1 MRCSEPWWRLSEA
14 DPPGI
19 VQRPPLELRHRR
31 SHRSTAVVVVDMGG
45 DPPVVSHRRR
55 PLSGLC
61 AGSEVLRARRPI
73 LIPAWRAVS
82 TVRSV
87 KAMDEIT
94 AGDVCTACGAT
105 VRATEVS
112 ERDAQGGVSMARVWS
127 CGCDG
132 VEGPQVADD

>member
-1 MRCSEPWWRLSEA
+1 MGCSEPWWRLNEA
-14 DPPGI
+14 DPPRI
-19 VQRPPLELRHRR
+19 VQRPPLELRHRN
-31 SHRSTAVVVVDMGG
+31 SHRSTAVVVVNMAG
-45 DPPVVSHRRR
+45 DRPAVSHRRR
-55 PLSGLC
+55 SLSGLC
-61 AGSEVLRARRPI
+61 ASSEVLR

-87 KAMDEIT
+87 KATDEIT

-112 ERDAQGGVSMARVWS
+112 DRGAQGGVSMARVWS